1 MKRIEKSYDKEN
13 YNRKYINGKD
23 KCFSQNRFTQIVKI
37 RKKSTIS
44 KSKDVLLP
52 KNINLPEIDAKY
64 QKNFTTRRVE
74 T

>member
-37 RKKSTIS
+37 RKKINHFQIQRYTI
-44 KSKDVLLP
+44 
-52 KNINLPEIDAKY
+52 
-64 QKNFTTRRVE
+64 T
-74 T
+74 